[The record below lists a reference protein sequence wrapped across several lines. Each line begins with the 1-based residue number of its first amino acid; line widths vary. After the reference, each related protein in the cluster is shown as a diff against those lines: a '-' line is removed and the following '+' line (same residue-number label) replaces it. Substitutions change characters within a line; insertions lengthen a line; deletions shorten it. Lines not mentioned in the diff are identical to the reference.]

1 MEPDPVHQE
10 RRSREHSIVNASD
23 ALARHRIARAH
34 AALGEA
40 NLLIDRRHFSGAMN
54 RVYYAAFYAARALLA
69 TRNLDSSRHSGVI
82 ALFQEHFVRTGLIPA
97 DTARALPRA
106 FEKRQTSDYGDFS
119 EPGADEVVSLRDQVD
134 AFIRVCD
141 QAVGRT

>member
-1 MEPDPVHQE
+1 MEQRPFCG
-10 RRSREHSIVNASD
+10 
-23 ALARHRIARAH
+23 AL
-34 AALGEA
+34 
-40 NLLIDRRHFSGAMN
+40 N

-82 ALFQEHFVRTGLIPA
+82 ALFQEHFVRTGLIGT

-119 EPGADEVVSLRDQVD
+119 EPSSKEVLSLGDQVR
-134 AFIRVCD
+134 AFVRSCEALIR
-141 QAVGRT
+141 AE

>member
-1 MEPDPVHQE
+1 MIPP
-10 RRSREHSIVNASD
+10 AP
-23 ALARHRIARAH
+23 LAQHRMGRAH
-34 AALGEA
+34 AALREA
-40 NLLIDRRHFSGAMN
+40 DILIEQGHFSGALN

-82 ALFQEHFVRTGLIPA
+82 ALFQEHFVRTGLVVT

-119 EPGADEVVSLRDQVD
+119 EPSSEEVRSLRDQVR
-134 AFIRVCD
+134 AFLGSCERIAGTK
-141 QAVGRT
+141 QSS

>member
-1 MEPDPVHQE
+1 
-10 RRSREHSIVNASD
+10 VNASG
-23 ALARHRIARAH
+23 ALAKHRIERARA
-34 AALGEA
+34 ALAEA
-40 NLLIDRRHFSGAMN
+40 DLLIEQRLFVGAMN

-69 TRNLDSSRHSGVI
+69 TRDLDSSRHSGVI

-119 EPGADEVVSLRDQVD
+119 EPASDEVCALRDQVN
-134 AFIRVCD
+134 AFVQACD
-141 QAVGRT
+141 QTSERASSPDSRTE

>member
-1 MEPDPVHQE
+1 
-10 RRSREHSIVNASD
+10 VNPSD
-23 ALARHRIARAH
+23 ALAQHRLARAH
-34 AALGEA
+34 AALHEA
-40 NLLIDRRHFSGAMN
+40 DLLIEQQHLSGALN

-82 ALFQEHFVRTGLIPA
+82 ALFQEHFVRTGIVPT

-119 EPGADEVVSLRDQVD
+119 EPSSDEVLGLRGQVEVFVL
-134 AFIRVCD
+134 ACEE
-141 QAVGRT
+141 AVQKG